1 MNIGKVNGYFFQFD
15 NTLHTRIF
23 LRITDLEVLDKGL
36 KRSFARK
43 QFGRVDWDGKFSGES
58 GKKSTSALAYFDQ
71 YQLLG

>member
-1 MNIGKVNGYFFQFD
+1 MAIFFSLTILCIPEF
-15 NTLHTRIF
+15 F